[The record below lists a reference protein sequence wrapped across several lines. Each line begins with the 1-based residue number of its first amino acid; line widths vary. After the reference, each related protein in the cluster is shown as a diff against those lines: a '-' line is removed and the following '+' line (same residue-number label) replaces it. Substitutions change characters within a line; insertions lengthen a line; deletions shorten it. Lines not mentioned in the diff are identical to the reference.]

1 MSKLDISCNPNWM
14 TDADP
19 SPPSTAPP
27 GLVYMHKKV
36 FQTLSITAFILFSIL
51 SHHATTF
58 SVTFYFKTIALNV
71 YAFWIVHLKKHLENI
86 SVFFFFFP
94 FLTEGNE
101 QSSFNSSC
109 LICSRITA
117 LLAELPTM
125 RMDSTGHSSI
135 YKALLE
141 LVSSRQ
147 N

>member
-1 MSKLDISCNPNWM
+1 MLILPPFHCSSWFGLYAQESFSNPF
-14 TDADP
+14 
-19 SPPSTAPP
+19 
-27 GLVYMHKKV
+27 YK
-36 FQTLSITAFILFSIL
+36 AFILFSIL

-86 SVFFFFFP
+86 CGFFFFFP